1 MKLRQ
6 DAEPEMYCLGKI
18 AGPYVENSLRFN
30 RPTRLAATPLLQL
43 DFVFRLDILPVVR
56 GLQADGNKSK
66 RTCLPSPT
74 IAVSTMSDTI
84 GPPSYLGFEAASR
97 WPQIF
102 PTLDDAQLA
111 LLREY
116 GPLQSHKA
124 GTILFREGD
133 RHAPMH
139 VILSGQVALERNT
152 VDGTHVIATVGRG
165 MFTGDVGTIAGRARL
180 TTGRV
185 MEDCEVIV
193 IDEASLHTL
202 VVAQADLSETIM
214 RAFILRRVQLL
225 EDPLGGGIILIG
237 SQHNG
242 DTLRLREFF
251 RRNAQ
256 PVAYF
261 ELEQDTGADSLLERF
276 HVTAADIPVIIS
288 PQGQVLQNPPN
299 RLAADAA
306 GFSPDRMHGKCYDVV
321 VVGAGP
327 AGLAA
332 AVYAASEGLTVAVL
346 DANAPGGQAGASSKI
361 ENYFGFPTGI
371 SGQALAG
378 RGLSQARKFGAEV
391 AVPVEVTRL
400 EYASSPDSQTQH
412 YAIELDNRERVDARA
427 VIVAT
432 GAHYRKPN
440 LAHLESFEGC
450 GVYYAASYM
459 EATFCTG
466 QEVIVVGGGNSA
478 GQAAVFLSRY
488 ARQVHVMVR
497 GAGLAA
503 SMSQYLIQRLQ
514 AASNVTIHTR
524 TELVELIGEKGLERV
539 RYRQASGAIEER
551 AISHVFL
558 FLGAEPNTGW
568 LDSRVALDDKGFVL
582 TGAALPAGS
591 WQLARAP
598 YFLETSRPGIFAV
611 GDVRSNSIKRVATAV
626 GEGAAAVQSL
636 HDVLSIQNSSAAA
649 R

>member
-1 MKLRQ
+1 MHI
-6 DAEPEMYCLGKI
+6 PGKV
-18 AGPYVENSLRFN
+18 ADPYFENQLCFN
-30 RPTRLAATPLLQL
+30 RPTSLAATPPFQL
-43 DFVFRLDILPVVR
+43 DAVFRLDILTAVR
-56 GLQADGNKSK
+56 GVQVHGNKGK
-66 RTCLPSPT
+66 T
-74 IAVSTMSDTI
+74 IVVSTMSDTT
-84 GPPSYLGFEAASR
+84 GPPSYLSAEAASR
-97 WPQIF
+97 WHQIF
-102 PTLDDAQLA
+102 PVLKEAQLA

-116 GPLQSHKA
+116 GALQSHKA

-139 VILSGQVALERNT
+139 VILSGQIAIERTT
-152 VDGTHVIATVGRG
+152 VDGTHVMATVGPG

-180 TTGRV
+180 ATGHV
-185 MEDCEVIV
+185 VEDCEVIA
-193 IDEASLHTL
+193 IDEDALHSL
-202 VVAQADLSETIM
+202 VVTQADLSETIM

-225 EDPLGGGIILIG
+225 EDPLGGGVILIG
-237 SQHNG
+237 AQHNS
-242 DTLRLREFF
+242 DTLRLRDFF

-261 ELEQDTGADSLLERF
+261 DLEQDSGADHLLERF
-276 HVTAADIPVIIS
+276 HVTAADIPVIVS
-288 PQGQVLQNPPN
+288 AQGQILKNPSN
-299 RLAADAA
+299 RLAADAT
-306 GFSPDRMHGKCYDVV
+306 GFSPERMHGKSYDVV

-391 AVPVEVTRL
+391 AVPVGVTRL
-400 EYASSPDSQTQH
+400 ECASNTGDQRRH
-412 YAIELDNRERVDARA
+412 HVVELDNGERIEARA

-432 GAHYRKPN
+432 GARYRKPN

-459 EATFCTG
+459 EATFCAG

-478 GQAAVFLSRY
+478 GQAAVFLSRH
-488 ARQVHVMVR
+488 ARQVHVMIR
-497 GAGLAA
+497 GPGLAA

-514 AASNVTIHTR
+514 AAPNVKIHTR
-524 TELVELIGEKGLERV
+524 TELVELIGGKGLQRV
-539 RYRQASGAIEER
+539 RYRQASSPIEECAIE
-551 AISHVFL
+551 HVFL

-568 LDSRVALDDKGFVL
+568 LDGCVALDDKGFVL
-582 TGAALPAGS
+582 TGPALPPGS
-591 WQLARAP
+591 WKLSRVP

-636 HDVLSIQNSSAAA
+636 HDVLSFQNA
-649 R
+649 